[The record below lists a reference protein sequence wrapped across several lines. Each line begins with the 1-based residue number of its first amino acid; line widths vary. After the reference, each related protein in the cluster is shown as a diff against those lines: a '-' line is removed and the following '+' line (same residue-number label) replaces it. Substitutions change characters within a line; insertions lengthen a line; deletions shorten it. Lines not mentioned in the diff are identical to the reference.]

1 MWKLNEELAGL
12 ETSSVDFPK
21 YLNKNCKTRN
31 SCDNG
36 SEEYGNDG
44 SLNEKQIS
52 QGNDKL
58 EVDNGKQESGVNYA
72 H

>member
-1 MWKLNEELAGL
+1 MWKLYEELAGL

-72 H
+72 Y